1 MSFKYPFCPRY
12 FSTRSAYAQHKNF
25 CTPPYNESSSS
36 EELEK
41 FEDKVSDH
49 DIEMVYEEV
58 LFDNKS
64 VDSENDQSFQSIMS
78 ILGIDEI
85 DQNIEEINQ
94 NENVI
99 KDILEDSGSELNEK
113 DFKAKINMNYP
124 NEAYGDLMSLV
135 TKYKLSNVTGN
146 AIIKFF
152 NKHANLDKSPLL
164 KSIEQGRKYMDNMK
178 LPSLI
183 LIKNI
188 LSISDILQN
197 FALTFEKVEHN
208 GERKYSE
215 QNIGIWWENIEK
227 SLPDA
232 KFLSLILYSD
242 VTNIDILG
250 KSQLHPIYL
259 SIGNIKNWRRNK
271 QNAKQLLSEAATYC
285 LTYKSSMSNYSCY
298 FCLVTRDNLA
308 DFNLQINDIK
318 TRTHLNMQQYF
329 NQNAEKSVCI
339 ENISNFFWKLPDINI
354 YQATVSDRLH
364 YLDLGLFHYQIEYT
378 KKLLEKQCEKSL
390 VDEIDNRLIAIP
402 RFSGL
407 KIFINGIQIL
417 ARLVF

>member
-178 LPSLI
+178 LPSLMYT
-183 LIKNI
+183 K
-188 LSISDILQN
+188 
-197 FALTFEKVEHN
+197 TCHN

-259 SIGNIKNWRRNK
+259 SI
-271 QNAKQLLSEAATYC
+271 
-285 LTYKSSMSNYSCY
+285 
-298 FCLVTRDNLA
+298 VTRDNLA